1 MLKNIYYIQIKTVK
15 IKGDNMKKSL
25 IQILPI
31 LIFTTFFL
39 NFHSYLAYA
48 QLEEILEDAPPK
60 KKEKQKTQEQLE
72 EQLEEQTTK
81 QKVQDKRD
89 KAPGFE
95 ELEDV
100 PPTQAERM
108 KFYREIYE
116 DTYDATFEEV
126 WAVVQ
131 KSLEDA
137 NCQIAKKSYSQND
150 EGLYRGSI
158 ISEYCVFSTGEDTT
172 FNVLKKYSVKVPVIR
187 GGIWI
192 TGRMRYKFT
201 ITEKEDGTVHLVLN
215 GEISGFERYVT
226 GQVHFWESNGYFE
239 TMMLRRIRNNLIA
252 GKTEN
257 N

>member
-1 MLKNIYYIQIKTVK
+1 
-15 IKGDNMKKSL
+15 MKKL
-25 IQILPI
+25 IIKSI
-31 LIFTTFFL
+31 IFFIFTIVFL
-39 NFHSYLAYA
+39 NFTIDTAYS
-48 QLEEILEDAPPK
+48 QLEELLEEAPPK
-60 KKEKQKTQEQLE
+60 KKDKQKTEEQLE
-72 EQLEEQTTK
+72 EQLQEETIK
-81 QKVQDKRD
+81 KKVQDRKD
-89 KAPGFE
+89 KVPGFE

-108 KFYREIYE
+108 KFYREVYE

-131 KSLEDA
+131 RSVEEA

-172 FNVLKKYSVKVPVIR
+172 FNVLKKYSVKIPVIR

-226 GQVHFWESNGYFE
+226 GQVHFWQSNGYFE
-239 TMMLRRIRNNLIA
+239 TMMLRRIRNNLLA
-252 GKTEN
+252 GQKEN